1 MLGGGEQGPRSAS
14 LGKGCAAS
22 MTAAWGWGRGAAGS
36 ATAALGE
43 DELVPLSE
51 AAALV
56 EGCAGS
62 MTAAQGGAR

>member
-1 MLGGGEQGPRSAS
+1 
-14 LGKGCAAS
+14 

-43 DELVPLSE
+43 DELVPRSE